1 MVFNVY
7 IAPDNKFYK
16 FLFIKVT
23 EMEGILQEHHN
34 AMPSRE
40 ILVALAEKFRCAFFL
55 LRVQYIV

>member
-1 MVFNVY
+1 MVFNLF
-7 IAPDNKFYK
+7 IALNSKFYK
-16 FLFIKVT
+16 CIFIKVT

-55 LRVQYIV
+55 LRVQYII